1 MTNKLPLKNLLKLSI
16 YFSIG
21 MSFFLLLSATMEGES
36 FPGAL
41 NRVVNVFILLNL
53 MSLGNIG
60 LLLFTEKRKH
70 GNELFYNCFF
80 YTSSLLMSILVILGV
95 YFINTELVD
104 KGYTTAP
111 TTPLRVKGDVVYFY
125 LSLQGMLTNGM
136 LLLLQNFIIVQD
148 ANNKAK
154 LENSLLNTAR
164 SEAAYQLLLQQIHP
178 HFLFNALNILK
189 SLIKKSPERAED
201 YLMRLSNFLRVSVS
215 GNKDGIATLKEELKL
230 SMDYLEMQKVRFG
243 TALNFTFDVSDAEN
257 SACVLPVFSLQ
268 PLLENAI
275 KHNELTVATPLD
287 IEIIQ
292 HGNWIVVTNN
302 IQLRST
308 IDYHTGSGLANLAER
323 YRLIS
328 GDDIEIRDN
337 SLFFSVSLKILNDED
352 CNHRR

>member
-1 MTNKLPLKNLLKLSI
+1 MTNKLPLKNLLKLCI

-21 MSFFLLLSATMEGES
+21 MSFFLLLSATMEGEN
-36 FPGAL
+36 FGGAV
-41 NRVVNVFILLNL
+41 NRVVNVFILLNI

-60 LLLFTEKRKH
+60 LLIFTEKRKN
-70 GNELFYNCFF
+70 GNELFYSCFF
-80 YTSSLLMSILVILGV
+80 YTASFLMSIFVLLSV
-95 YFINTELVD
+95 YLINTELVER
-104 KGYTTAP
+104 GYTSAP
-111 TTPLRVKGDVVYFY
+111 TTPLRVKGDVIYLY

-215 GNKDGIATLKEELKL
+215 GNKDGIATLREELKL

-243 TALNFTFDVSDAEN
+243 TALNFTFNIIDGEN

-275 KHNELTVATPLD
+275 KHNELTVATPLN

-292 HGNWIVVTNN
+292 QGDWIVVTNN

-308 IDYHTGSGLANLAER
+308 MDYHTGSGLANLAER
-323 YRLIS
+323 YKLIS
-328 GDDIEIRDN
+328 GDDIEIKDN
-337 SLFFSVSLKILNDED
+337 NLRFSVSLKILNNED
-352 CNHRR
+352 RNHRR